1 MDIIAAHRSAEDSF
15 EDVLRRVPDD
25 AWDKPSRC
33 PGWTVR
39 DVVGHIVWGRHLV
52 AALARGE
59 VLANRDGAPGAER
72 PARVLTD
79 EPLTAWLVAR
89 EDADALLTPANM
101 MRPGPEFIRRDH
113 PEATLGQFLDNLTAD
128 LLCHAWDIGSVVGA
142 DLSVDP
148 YALARARR
156 GVERGLPRRPG
167 WFAES
172 HPTPEDATPFE
183 LFLAYTGRR
192 R

>member
-89 EDADALLTPANM
+89 EDADALLTP
-101 MRPGPEFIRRDH
+101 
-113 PEATLGQFLDNLTAD
+113 
-128 LLCHAWDIGSVVGA
+128 
-142 DLSVDP
+142 
-148 YALARARR
+148 
-156 GVERGLPRRPG
+156 
-167 WFAES
+167 
-172 HPTPEDATPFE
+172 PT
-183 LFLAYTGRR
+183 
-192 R
+192 

>member
-1 MDIIAAHRSAEDSF
+1 MDIIAAHLSAEDTF
-15 EDVLRRVPDD
+15 EDVLRQVPAD
-25 AWDKPSRC
+25 AWNSPSRC
-33 PGWTVR
+33 PDWTLR

-59 VLANRDGAPGAER
+59 ALDNRDGAPGAEH

-79 EPLTAWLVAR
+79 EPLTAWLDAR
-89 EDADALLTPANM
+89 EITDALLTPANM
-101 MRPGPEFIRRDH
+101 KKPGPEFIRRDH

-128 LLCHAWDIGSVVGA
+128 LLCHAWDIGSMIGA

-148 YALARARR
+148 KALNRARK
-156 GVERGLPRRPG
+156 GVERGLPRKPG
-167 WFAES
+167 WFAEA
-172 HPTPEDATPFE
+172 HETAEDATPFE
-183 LFLAYTGRR
+183 RFLAYTGRR